1 MQSGF
6 TVECSSED
14 LTLKIYGPPQPGP
27 RSLVGF
33 VRRDGCCLVLMGRLY
48 YREELREGLPTPR
61 GPAAADADADLA
73 LAAYLDRGVAGIE
86 RLEGDYS
93 LVLWDGRERL
103 LLGSRDAMG
112 GFPLFWV
119 RTGGRVVLGTGLRP
133 LVDRLPARR
142 LNLDYLAEHLMLPRA
157 DMQEPPG
164 EGCVYEGV
172 RRLPV
177 GSLIAIRLPHGR
189 VEQRTC
195 FDWLDRVVDPGTDRL
210 EELAE
215 QLSDVFRPAVW
226 ERVRGRTAAQLSG
239 GMDSSCVALV
249 ARDWLE
255 WGGGERPLHTISVV
269 HRGHPAVA
277 PETPYIAAALAGQ
290 PGLRAHR
297 LSGDAL
303 AQYNALLA
311 PPAHDE
317 PCSALLSMGIDRATT
332 AAAASVGAETLLTG
346 LGGDEVADVPP
357 YHIADLLRA
366 GRVAAAWGEA
376 RRWGAATN
384 GGARGLFRRFGIGPV
399 LPGWLRGGLGA
410 ALHGGRVSWLKQAE
424 GTVPPWIRRGFARD
438 QQLHRRALEHV
449 RSSQQRDCPAGVSA
463 LLASIRARAGEGCR
477 RFLGAPEGIMIAH
490 PFLDPRVI
498 CLALGIRTRFRQ
510 SPGRTKP
517 LLAEAMRGVLP
528 EKIRRRERNGRADA
542 SRFAG
547 LAENLPALETMI
559 RHSPVD
565 DLEILDKRVLV
576 DCLRRAA
583 AGVGHSPAGAL
594 RLGTTLSLL
603 AWLSQEGRQ
612 EPLPPPTET
621 IHVARGDE
629 HAYAPPTVPA
639 AEPVEGGE
647 PASFVCGAG
656 A

>member
-1 MQSGF
+1 MQCGF
-6 TVECSSED
+6 TVDCTSED
-14 LTLKIYGPPQPGP
+14 LTLKTYGPPHPGRRP
-27 RSLVGF
+27 LVGF
-33 VRRDGCCLVLMGRLY
+33 ARRDGCCLVLMGRLY
-48 YREELREGLPTPR
+48 YRDELREGLPARR
-61 GPAAADADADLA
+61 GPADASGDADLA
-73 LAAYLDRGVAGIE
+73 LAAYLERGRAGIE

-103 LLGSRDAMG
+103 LLGSRDPMG
-112 GFPLFWV
+112 GFPLFWL
-119 RTGGRVVLGTGLRP
+119 RAGGRVVLGTGLRP

-142 LNLDYLAEHLMLPRA
+142 LNLDYLAEYLMLPHA
-157 DMQEPPG
+157 GMQEPPG

-172 RRLPV
+172 RRVPA

-189 VEQRTC
+189 VEQRTH
-195 FDWLDRVVDPGTDRL
+195 FDWLDRLVDPGTDRL

-215 QLSDVFRPAVW
+215 QFSDVFRPAVW

-255 WGGGERPLHTISVV
+255 WGGGELPLHTISVV
-269 HRGHPAVA
+269 HRGHPSFA

-290 PGLRAHR
+290 SGLLAHR

-303 AQYNALLA
+303 AQYDALLA
-311 PPAHDE
+311 PPEHDE
-317 PCSALLSMGIDRATT
+317 PCPALLSMGIDRATT
-332 AAAASVGAETLLTG
+332 ALAASVGAETILTG

-366 GRVAAAWGEA
+366 GRLAAAWGEA
-376 RRWGAATN
+376 RRWGAGTN
-384 GGARGLFRRFGIGPV
+384 RGPWGLFRRFGIGPV

-410 ALHGGRVSWLKQAE
+410 VLHGGRVSWQKQAE

-438 QQLHRRALEHV
+438 QQLHRRGLEQV
-449 RSSQQRDCPAGVSA
+449 RSSHRRGCPAGVSA

-477 RFLGAPEGIMIAH
+477 RFLGAPEGILIAH

-498 CLALGIRTRFRQ
+498 CLALGIRARFRQ
-510 SPGRTKP
+510 APGRTKP

-528 EKIRRRERNGRADA
+528 EKIRRRERNRRADA
-542 SRFAG
+542 SRFAT
-547 LAENLPALETMI
+547 LAENLPALESMV

-565 DLEILDKRVLV
+565 DLEILDKRVLI

-583 AGVGHSPAGAL
+583 AGAGRSPAGAL

-603 AWLSQEGRQ
+603 AWFSQEGRQ
-612 EPLPPPTET
+612 SPLLPPTET

-629 HAYAPPTVPA
+629 HPYAPPMAPA
-639 AEPVEGGE
+639 PQPAERSE
-647 PASFVCGAG
+647 PAPLVCGAG

>member
-1 MQSGF
+1 MQSGV

-14 LTLKIYGPPQPGP
+14 LTLKTYGPPHPGR

-33 VRRDGCCLVLMGRLY
+33 AQRDGCCLVLMGRLY
-48 YREELREGLPTPR
+48 YRDELREGLPARR
-61 GPAAADADADLA
+61 GPADAGGDADLA

-103 LLGSRDAMG
+103 LLGSRDPMG
-112 GFPLFWV
+112 GFPLFWL
-119 RTGGRVVLGTGLRP
+119 RTGGRVALGTGLRP

-164 EGCVYEGV
+164 EGCVYEGI
-172 RRLPV
+172 RRVPA
-177 GSLIAIRLPHGR
+177 GSLIAIRLPNGR
-189 VEQRTC
+189 VERRTH
-195 FDWLDRVVDPGTDRL
+195 FDWLDHLVDPGTDRF

-215 QLSDVFRPAVW
+215 QFSDVFRPAVW

-239 GMDSSCVALV
+239 GMDSTCVALV

-290 PGLRAHR
+290 PGLLAHR

-303 AQYNALLA
+303 AQYDALLA

-332 AAAASVGAETLLTG
+332 ALAASVGAETILTG

-366 GRVAAAWGEA
+366 GRVAAPWGEA
-376 RRWGAATN
+376 RRWGAGTN
-384 GGARGLFRRFGIGPV
+384 STPWGLFRRFGIGPV
-399 LPGWLRGGLGA
+399 LPGRLRGGLGA
-410 ALHGGRVSWLKQAE
+410 ILHGGRVSWPKQAE

-438 QQLHRRALEHV
+438 QQLRRRGLEHV
-449 RSSQQRDCPAGVSA
+449 RASQQRGRPAGVSA
-463 LLASIRARAGEGCR
+463 LLASIRARVGEGCR
-477 RFLGAPEGIMIAH
+477 RFLGAPERIMISH

-498 CLALGIRTRFRQ
+498 CLALGIRARFRQ
-510 SPGRTKP
+510 APGRTKP
-517 LLAEAMRGVLP
+517 LLAEAMRGMLP

-542 SRFAG
+542 SRFAT
-547 LAENLPALETMI
+547 LAENLPALETMV

-565 DLEILDKRVLV
+565 DLEILDKRVLI

-583 AGVGHSPAGAL
+583 TGVGRSPAGAV

-612 EPLPPPTET
+612 SPLLPPTET

-629 HAYAPPTVPA
+629 LPYAPPMAPA
-639 AEPVEGGE
+639 PQPAERSE
-647 PASFVCGAG
+647 PAPLVCGAG
-656 A
+656 V

>member
-6 TVECSSED
+6 TVDCTSED
-14 LTLKIYGPPQPGP
+14 LTVKIYGPPHPGR

-33 VRRDGCCLVLMGRLY
+33 ARRDGCCLVLMGRLY
-48 YREELREGLPTPR
+48 YRDELREGLPARR
-61 GPAAADADADLA
+61 GPAYTGGDADLA

-103 LLGSRDAMG
+103 LLGSRDPMG
-112 GFPLFWV
+112 GFPLFWH
-119 RTGGRVVLGTGLRP
+119 RTGGRIVLGTGLRP

-142 LNLDYLAEHLMLPRA
+142 LNLDYLAEHLMLPCA
-157 DMQEPPG
+157 HMQEPPG
-164 EGCVYEGV
+164 EGCVYEGL
-172 RRLPV
+172 RRVPA
-177 GSLIAIRLPHGR
+177 GGLIAIHLDHGR
-189 VEQRTC
+189 VEQRTY
-195 FDWLDRVVDPGTDRL
+195 FDWLDRMVDPGTDRL

-215 QLSDVFRPAVW
+215 QFSDVFRPAVW

-239 GMDSSCVALV
+239 GMDSASVALV

-269 HRGHPAVA
+269 HRGHPDFA
-277 PETPYIAAALAGQ
+277 PETPFIAAALAGQ
-290 PGLRAHR
+290 PGLLAHR

-303 AQYNALLA
+303 AQYDALLA

-317 PCSALLSMGIDRATT
+317 PCSALLSMGIGRATT
-332 AAAASVGAETLLTG
+332 AAAATIGAETVLTG
-346 LGGDEVADVPP
+346 LGGDEVADFPP
-357 YHIADLLRA
+357 RHDADL
-366 GRVAAAWGEA
+366 
-376 RRWGAATN
+376 
-384 GGARGLFRRFGIGPV
+384 

-410 ALHGGRVSWLKQAE
+410 FLRVGRVLWPKQGE
-424 GTVPPWIRRGFARD
+424 STVPLWIRRGFARD
-438 QQLHRRALEHV
+438 QQLHRRGLEHV
-449 RSSQQRDCPAGVSA
+449 RRSHQRGCPAGVSA

-477 RFLGAPEGIMIAH
+477 RFLGAPEGIVIAH

-498 CLALGIRTRFRQ
+498 CLALGIRARFRQ
-510 SPGRTKP
+510 PPGRTKP

-528 EKIRRRERNGRADA
+528 EKIRRRDRNGRADT
-542 SRFAG
+542 SRFAA
-547 LAENLPALETMI
+547 LAENLPTLETMV
-559 RHSPVD
+559 RRSPVD
-565 DLEILDKRVLV
+565 DLEMLDKRVLI

-583 AGVGHSPAGAL
+583 KGVDRSPAGAV

-612 EPLPPPTET
+612 SPLPPPTET

-629 HAYAPPTVPA
+629 FPYAQPTVPA
-639 AEPVEGGE
+639 AEPTGLSE
-647 PASFVCGAG
+647 PTPVACGAG
-656 A
+656 V